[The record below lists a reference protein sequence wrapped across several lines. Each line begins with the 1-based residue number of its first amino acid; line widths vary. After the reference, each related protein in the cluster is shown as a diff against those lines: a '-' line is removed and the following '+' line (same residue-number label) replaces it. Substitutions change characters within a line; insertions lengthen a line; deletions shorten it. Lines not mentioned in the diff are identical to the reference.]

1 MRPVVARTV
10 RAGRTFHR
18 ELGDAHGLPGR
29 VLAVLQVRQDI
40 LAVAGALL
48 EALVDARAGDAG
60 EVVD

>member
-1 MRPVVARTV
+1 
-10 RAGRTFHR
+10 
-18 ELGDAHGLPGR
+18 
-29 VLAVLQVRQDI
+29 VRQDI